1 MRQNYLITGGAG
13 FIGVNLIRRL
23 LTAEKAR
30 VRILDNLSVGKA
42 ENLAGLPVE
51 LIIGDIRDAPAV
63 RRAMA
68 GTDFVVHLAAS
79 TGVVDSVTDPL
90 ENMSVNV
97 GGTLN
102 LLQAAVEHQ
111 VQRFIFASTGGAIV
125 GEAVP
130 PVHEKMLPRPV
141 SPYGASK
148 LAGEGYCS
156 AFWGSYGLKTI
167 ALRFSNIYGL
177 YSHLKGSVVAKFF
190 RRAQAGKEL
199 TIFGDGS
206 QTRDFLFVED
216 LSEAIATAAH
226 VEVPFGQAIQ
236 LGTGKETSVN
246 ELVDLMRQFAGDS
259 FPAVK

>member
-1 MRQNYLITGGAG
+1 
-13 FIGVNLIRRL
+13 
-23 LTAEKAR
+23 
-30 VRILDNLSVGKA
+30 
-42 ENLAGLPVE
+42 
-51 LIIGDIRDAPAV
+51 
-63 RRAMA
+63 
-68 GTDFVVHLAAS
+68 
-79 TGVVDSVTDPL
+79 
-90 ENMSVNV
+90 NMSVNV

-102 LLQAAVEHQ
+102 LLRAAVDHR
-111 VQRFIFASTGGAIV
+111 VQRFLFASTGGAIV

-130 PVHEKMLPRPV
+130 PVHEEMLPRPV

-156 AFWGSYGLKTI
+156 AFFGSYGLQTI

-216 LSEAIATAAH
+216 LAEAIVTAAH

-236 LGTGKETSVN
+236 LGTGQETSVN
-246 ELVDLMRQFAGDS
+246 ELVALMRQFAGDNFPPVKYAPARAGEVQRNFVS
-259 FPAVK
+259 IARAKKYLDFNPPTELAVGLKQTWDWFQNEAQPPMLPLKGMPAVMRHQSAHVAL